1 MIAQEGPEH
10 DKIFTMQVK
19 AGNKVLATGIGKNK
33 KKAEQDA
40 AKNAYERIK
49 ND

>member
-1 MIAQEGPEH
+1 MA
-10 DKIFTMQVK
+10 VK
-19 AGNKVLATGIGKNK
+19 LGNKTLATGTGKNK

-40 AKNAYERIK
+40 AKNAYERLK